1 MQAVPTVEFGVLQ
14 RVDDVE
20 TPAPGR
26 HQQGEDE
33 RFDDHVPVEDDVP
46 GRGDKSPD
54 GGDAERKPQHEVR
67 QRREALAIAVNEDDG
82 QRHGRQDGR
91 KAVDRRGGGHEQQ
104 GIDGHEP
111 QRMPRRDFACG
122 YFAPG
127 RTRVLGVDAAV
138 GPAVETH
145 GGIAGE
151 DHAQDDLHEDDVR
164 PAGIVQRG
172 VTEPVDEAHHGKGH
186 GEDRMGELNER
197 SVFQNGIHV
206 RKRYLRP
213 QR

>member
-1 MQAVPTVEFGVLQ
+1 
-14 RVDDVE
+14 
-20 TPAPGR
+20 
-26 HQQGEDE
+26 
-33 RFDDHVPVEDDVP
+33 
-46 GRGDKSPD
+46 
-54 GGDAERKPQHEVR
+54 
-67 QRREALAIAVNEDDG
+67 
-82 QRHGRQDGR
+82 
-91 KAVDRRGGGHEQQ
+91 
-104 GIDGHEP
+104 
-111 QRMPRRDFACG
+111 MPRRDFACG